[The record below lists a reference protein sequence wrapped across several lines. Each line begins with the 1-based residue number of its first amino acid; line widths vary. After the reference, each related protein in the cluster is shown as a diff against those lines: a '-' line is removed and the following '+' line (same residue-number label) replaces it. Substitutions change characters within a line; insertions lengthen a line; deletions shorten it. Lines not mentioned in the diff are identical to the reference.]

1 MSIQFKI
8 CTMLQTYIQIYHN
21 KKTFSYTLEIIVKNS
36 IRLGGER
43 VNNEKWAHSYSI
55 TGSTS
60 LCLWLLFIGYSD
72 CIGVL
77 LKWKWI
83 VLKKKYKIKYK
94 KHEVEYHNN
103 TNNIIFVALIYY
115 VIYSHLFSFLKTQLK
130 DTNI

>member
-94 KHEVEYHNN
+94 KTRRRISQQHKQHNIC
-103 TNNIIFVALIYY
+103 TSYLLRNI
-115 VIYSHLFSFLKTQLK
+115 FSFIFFSQNTA
-130 DTNI
+130 